1 MGRGDGRGDLRG
13 GVRRRVAAW
22 GAEMGTWGCGTAGMG
37 GALGGAHLVSSS
49 TTLYSAGSSARAT
62 AEPTGGGTL
71 RDRHTR
77 GSHCATP
84 GGSRS
89 VTISAR
95 RTVSHTA
102 SGVSHTDTLP
112 RSHTA
117 THSYTVTQRHTTS
130 HSVTQHQRK
139 SPTSQHHTAQCQCHS
154 ITPCHIA
161 SHGVTVLLCHTPSH
175 HTPSHHTPSHHVTV
189 PQPHTAPRCHPLPR
203 GGTVCRCGAT
213 HLLANATTCTAS
225 PSSASWGTSMVTAN
239 TSWGAQDVGLSPV
252 ALHGASTESPTEPHG
267 THSTPQSPRKLCRA
281 P

>member
-175 HTPSHHTPSHHVTV
+175 PITSHPITPRHGAAAPHSTAVSPTAARWHSV
-189 PQPHTAPRCHPLPR
+189 PLRCHPPAGQRHHLHCVPQLSLVGHIHGDSEHEL
-203 GGTVCRCGAT
+203 GGTRCGAQPRST
-213 HLLANATTCTAS
+213 LWSLHRES
-225 PSSASWGTSMVTAN
+225 
-239 TSWGAQDVGLSPV
+239 
-252 ALHGASTESPTEPHG
+252 HGAPRNPQHPTES
-267 THSTPQSPRKLCRA
+267 QKAL
-281 P
+281 

>member
-37 GALGGAHLVSSS
+37 GALGGPHLVSSS

-117 THSYTVTQRHTTS
+117 THSYTVTRCHTTS

-139 SPTSQHHTAQCQCHS
+139 SPTSQRHTAQCQCHS

-161 SHGVTVLLCHTPSH
+161 SHGVTVSLCHTPSHPITLRHTPSHPITPH
-175 HTPSHHTPSHHVTV
+175 HTPSHHTPSHPVTPRHTTSRCRSPTQHRGVTHCRAVAQCAVAV
-189 PQPHTAPRCHPLPR
+189 PPTCWPTPPPALRPPAQPR
-203 GGTVCRCGAT
+203 GA
-213 HLLANATTCTAS
+213 H
-225 PSSASWGTSMVTAN
+225 PW
-239 TSWGAQDVGLSPV
+239 
-252 ALHGASTESPTEPHG
+252 
-267 THSTPQSPRKLCRA
+267 
-281 P
+281 